1 MDKDRLKGVIQ
12 KAILSELSSVLPQ
25 TNINSGV
32 TQNVLAVNITH
43 RVVTALADLEVL
55 ISEAAAACGGEREL
69 ASSSPK
75 AVIKIKK
82 LKNLSIEQLISHDF

>member
-32 TQNVLAVNITH
+32 TQSVLAVNITH
-43 RVVTALADLEVL
+43 RVVTALADLEAL
-55 ISEAAAACGGEREL
+55 ISEAAACGGEREL

>member
-12 KAILSELSSVLPQ
+12 KAVLSELSSVLPQ

-32 TQNVLAVNITH
+32 TQSILAVNITH

-55 ISEAAAACGGEREL
+55 ISEAAACGGEREL
-69 ASSSPK
+69 ASPSPK